1 MTEISNRIS
10 RIDSIDALRGFAV
23 LAILLVHC
31 VEHFIFSVYPTS
43 SPVWLTTIDNITSN
57 VVFTLFAGKAYA
69 IFALLFG
76 FTFYVQYTNS
86 KNKGVDFG
94 YRFLW
99 RLVGLVLLATINA
112 AFFPGGDILL
122 LYAIVGV
129 ELFIVRK
136 LNDRV
141 ILALAI
147 LFLIQ
152 PFELYNY
159 IATLV
164 DSNYAIP
171 QYEVGAMYE
180 KISEVSQNGTFWEFL
195 KTNITLGQK
204 ASLMWAV
211 EAGRA
216 SQTAGLFLLGL
227 LLGRKDKFQ
236 NNPKNQQFW
245 QNALIVSAISYVVL
259 YSLYVMITNDYAMQ
273 AKTIGVAV
281 DMWQKLSMTFVLV
294 SSFMLLTNR
303 GVAKNQ
309 ISKLAIYGRMSLTNY
324 ITQSII
330 GVLIFYPFG
339 LYLSCYLGYTASVII
354 AILIFFLQL
363 NLCKWWMK
371 THKQGPFENM
381 WRRWT
386 WIRFIQ

>member
-1 MTEISNRIS
+1 MSENSNRIS

-23 LAILLVHC
+23 FAILLVHC

-43 SPVWLTTIDNITSN
+43 SPVWLTTLDNITSN
-57 VVFTLFAGKAYA
+57 IVFTLFAGKAYA

-76 FTFYVQYTNS
+76 FTFCVQYTNS

-99 RLVGLVLLATINA
+99 RLVGLVLLSTINA

-129 ELFIVRK
+129 ELFVVRN
-136 LNDRV
+136 LNNRV

-147 LFLIQ
+147 LFLLQ

-164 DSNYAIP
+164 DGNYAIP
-171 QYEVGAMYE
+171 QYGVGAMYE

-236 NNPKNQQFW
+236 NNPQNQQFW
-245 QNALIVSAISYVVL
+245 QNTLIISAISYIVL
-259 YSLYVMITNDYAMQ
+259 YSLYVMITNDYATQ

-281 DMWQKLSMTFVLV
+281 DMWQKLSMTFVMV
-294 SSFMLLTNR
+294 SSFMLLTSR

-309 ISKLAIYGRMSLTNY
+309 ISKLSIYGRMSLTNY
-324 ITQSII
+324 ISQSII
-330 GVLIFYPFG
+330 GLLIFYPFG
-339 LYLSCYLGYTASVII
+339 LYLSPYLGYTASVII
-354 AILIFFLQL
+354 AILIFVLQL

-371 THKQGPFENM
+371 THKQGPFENI

-386 WIRFIQ
+386 WINK

>member
-57 VVFTLFAGKAYA
+57 VVFSLFAGKAYA

-122 LYAIVGV
+122 LYAVVGV

-245 QNALIVSAISYVVL
+245 QNALIVSAISYVML

-330 GVLIFYPFG
+330 GLLIFYPFG
-339 LYLSCYLGYTASVII
+339 LYLSCYLGYTLSVVI
-354 AILIFFLQL
+354 AILIFFFQL

-371 THKQGPFENM
+371 THKQGPFENI

-386 WIRFIQ
+386 WINK

>member
-1 MTEISNRIS
+1 MSENSNRIS
-10 RIDSIDALRGFAV
+10 RIESIDALRGFAV
-23 LAILLVHC
+23 FAILLVHC
-31 VEHFIFSVYPTS
+31 VEHFIFPVYPTS
-43 SPVWLTTIDNITSN
+43 LPAWLTTLDNITSN
-57 VVFTLFAGKAYA
+57 IVFTLFAGKAYA

-76 FTFYVQYTNS
+76 FTFYIQYTNS

-99 RLVGLVLLATINA
+99 RLVGLAILATINA
-112 AFFPGGDILL
+112 TFFPGGDILL

-129 ELFIVRK
+129 ELFVVRK
-136 LNDRV
+136 LNNSV

-147 LFLIQ
+147 LFLLQ

-164 DSNYAIP
+164 DSNHVIQ
-171 QYEVGAMYE
+171 QYGVGAMYE

-195 KTNITLGQK
+195 KTNVTLGQK

-227 LLGRKDKFQ
+227 LLGRKEKFINTPQ
-236 NNPKNQQFW
+236 NQKFW
-245 QNALIVSAISYVVL
+245 QDTLIISAISYVVL
-259 YSLYVMITNDYAMQ
+259 YSLYVMITKDYATQ

-303 GVAKNQ
+303 GVANNQ

-330 GVLIFYPFG
+330 GLLIFYPFG
-339 LYLSCYLGYTASVII
+339 LFLSRYLGHTLSVVI
-354 AILIFFLQL
+354 AILIFILQL

-371 THKQGPFENM
+371 THKQGPFENI

-386 WIRFIQ
+386 WINK

>member
-43 SPVWLTTIDNITSN
+43 SPVWLTTLDNITSN
-57 VVFTLFAGKAYA
+57 IVFTLFAGKAYA

-76 FTFYVQYTNS
+76 FTFYIQYTNS

-99 RLVGLVLLATINA
+99 RLVGLAILATINA

-147 LFLIQ
+147 LFLLQ
-152 PFELYNY
+152 PFEFYNY

-227 LLGRKDKFQ
+227 LLGRKEKFINTPQ
-236 NNPKNQQFW
+236 NQ
-245 QNALIVSAISYVVL
+245 
-259 YSLYVMITNDYAMQ
+259 
-273 AKTIGVAV
+273 
-281 DMWQKLSMTFVLV
+281 
-294 SSFMLLTNR
+294 
-303 GVAKNQ
+303 
-309 ISKLAIYGRMSLTNY
+309 
-324 ITQSII
+324 
-330 GVLIFYPFG
+330 
-339 LYLSCYLGYTASVII
+339 
-354 AILIFFLQL
+354 
-363 NLCKWWMK
+363 K
-371 THKQGPFENM
+371 THALPHKPEL
-381 WRRWT
+381 
-386 WIRFIQ
+386 RFFSQIA

>member
-1 MTEISNRIS
+1 MSENSNRIS

-23 LAILLVHC
+23 FAILLVHC

-43 SPVWLTTIDNITSN
+43 SPVWLTTLDNITSN
-57 VVFTLFAGKAYA
+57 IVFTLFAGKAYA

-76 FTFYVQYTNS
+76 FTFCVQYTNS

-129 ELFIVRK
+129 ELFVVRN
-136 LNDRV
+136 LNNRV

-147 LFLIQ
+147 LFLLQ

-164 DSNYAIP
+164 DGNYAIP
-171 QYEVGAMYE
+171 QYGVGAMYE

-236 NNPKNQQFW
+236 NNPQNQQFW
-245 QNALIVSAISYVVL
+245 QNTLIISAISYIVL
-259 YSLYVMITNDYAMQ
+259 YSLYVMITNDYATQ

-281 DMWQKLSMTFVLV
+281 DMWQKLSMTFVMV
-294 SSFMLLTNR
+294 SSFMLLTSR

-309 ISKLAIYGRMSLTNY
+309 ISKLSIYGRMSLTNY
-324 ITQSII
+324 ISQSII
-330 GVLIFYPFG
+330 GLLIFYPFG
-339 LYLSCYLGYTASVII
+339 LYLSPYLGYTASVII
-354 AILIFFLQL
+354 AILIFVLQL

-371 THKQGPFENM
+371 THKQGPFENI

-386 WIRFIQ
+386 WINK

>member
-1 MTEISNRIS
+1 MAEISNKIS
-10 RIDSIDALRGFAV
+10 RIESIDALRGFAV
-23 LAILLVHC
+23 FAILLVHC
-31 VEHFIFSVYPTS
+31 VEHFIFPVYPTS
-43 SPVWLTTIDNITSN
+43 SPEWLATLDKVTSN
-57 VVFTLFAGKAYA
+57 IIFTLFAGKAYA

-76 FTFYVQYTNS
+76 FTFYIQYTNQ
-86 KNKGVDFG
+86 KRRGEDFG

-99 RLVGLVLLATINA
+99 RLAGLALLATINA

-129 ELFIVRK
+129 ELFVVRK
-136 LNDRV
+136 LNNSV

-147 LFLIQ
+147 LFLLQ

-164 DSNYAIP
+164 DSNHVIQ
-171 QYEVGAMYE
+171 QYGVGAMYE
-180 KISEVSQNGTFWEFL
+180 KISEVSQNGIFWEFL
-195 KTNITLGQK
+195 KTNVTLGQK

-227 LLGRKDKFQ
+227 LLGRKKKFINTPQ
-236 NNPKNQQFW
+236 NQKFW
-245 QNALIVSAISYVVL
+245 QNALIISAISYVVL
-259 YSLYVMITNDYAMQ
+259 YSLYVMITKDYVSQ

-294 SSFMLLTNR
+294 SSFMILTNR
-303 GVAKNQ
+303 GVANNQ
-309 ISKLAIYGRMSLTNY
+309 ISKLSIYGRMSLTNY

-330 GVLIFYPFG
+330 GLLIFYPFG
-339 LYLSCYLGYTASVII
+339 LFLSPYLGHTFSVVI
-354 AILIFFLQL
+354 AILIFILQL
-363 NLCKWWMK
+363 NLCKLWMK
-371 THKQGPFENM
+371 THKQGPFENI

-386 WIRFIQ
+386 WINK

>member
-94 YRFLW
+94 HRFLW

-147 LFLIQ
+147 LFLLQ

-245 QNALIVSAISYVVL
+245 QNTLIVSAISYVVL

-330 GVLIFYPFG
+330 GLLIFYPFG

-371 THKQGPFENM
+371 THKQGPFENI